1 MGNMSTEQE
10 VSPGTETQ
18 NPAPE
23 VVEVVEPTET
33 SAEVEAEAPAEA
45 ESHETDDADKALKRM
60 QRRIDKRTADVYR
73 TRAENEQLKQRL
85 AEIENQAGKAD
96 QPTNSETD
104 PVVLAKQ
111 IAKVERFTEK
121 ANALVAEGTKKHSD
135 YMGALK
141 DLASEVG
148 DFVRRDGLPS
158 PFMEAVLEVAEKPT
172 ALLYHLGKN
181 PDLAADLADL
191 SPYQLAKRL
200 DRIERELNDKQT
212 PKISNAPRPLE
223 PVKGRG
229 SDSDLGPGLS
239 DSEWLKRREA
249 QLKAARG

>member
-1 MGNMSTEQE
+1 MSTEQE
-10 VSPGTETQ
+10 VVAGVPTETDT
-18 NPAPE
+18 PE
-23 VVEVVEPTET
+23 VVSPEVTTPEI
-33 SAEVEAEAPAEA
+33 EAEATEPK
-45 ESHETDDADKALKRM
+45 ESEPEGDDTDKALKRM

-73 TRAENEQLKQRL
+73 TRSENEQLKQRL
-85 AEIENQAGKAD
+85 AELENKSVKEEPDTQSA
-96 QPTNSETD
+96 D

-121 ANALVAEGTKKHSD
+121 ANALVTEGTSKHSD

-148 DFVRRDGLPS
+148 DFVKRDGLPS

-172 ALLYHLGKN
+172 ELLYHLGKN

-200 DRIERELNDKQT
+200 DRIERGLNEKQT

-223 PVKGRG
+223 PVRPKSTASNLP
-229 SDSDLGPGLS
+229 SDDDPV
-239 DSEWLKRREA
+239 EVWMAKERKRM
-249 QLKAARG
+249 AAERI

>member
-1 MGNMSTEQE
+1 LTTEQE
-10 VSPGTETQ
+10 VSTGTETQ

-23 VVEVVEPTET
+23 VVEIAEPTTEQT
-33 SAEVEAEAPAEA
+33 EAEAPETAEA
-45 ESHETDDADKALKRM
+45 AEPEGDEADKALKRM

-73 TRAENEQLKQRL
+73 SRAENEQLKQRL
-85 AEIENQAGKAD
+85 AELETKAGKAD
-96 QPTNSETD
+96 EPTHSETD

-141 DLASEVG
+141 DLAAEVG

-158 PFMEAVLEVAEKPT
+158 PFMEAVMEVAEKPT

-200 DRIERELNDKQT
+200 DRIERELTEKQT
-212 PKISNAPRPLE
+212 PKISNAPKPLV
-223 PVKGRG
+223 PVRAQS
-229 SDSDLGPGLS
+229 SDSDLGPNLS
-239 DSEWLKRREA
+239 DQEWLRRREA

>member
-1 MGNMSTEQE
+1 MGNMSTETQE
-10 VSPGTETQ
+10 VVAGVPTETT
-18 NPAPE
+18 PEVVDAPE
-23 VVEVVEPTET
+23 VTTP
-33 SAEVEAEAPAEA
+33 EVEAESSEPKEAPEP
-45 ESHETDDADKALKRM
+45 EGDDADKALKRM

-212 PKISNAPRPLE
+212 PKISNAPKPLE